1 MTYKDLALIIKQKR
15 KKLNI
20 TQKEMADSLFI
31 SLTRYNKFENGNR
44 EPNFEMI
51 VQIIKILDIS
61 LDDVIK
67 KEKPKSLYFD

>member
-1 MTYKDLALIIKQKR
+1 
-15 KKLNI
+15 
-20 TQKEMADSLFI
+20 MADSLFI

-61 LDDVIK
+61 LDDAIK